1 LNVTNANVTD
11 SFDGGACPVQARDR
25 QHNSTSASLQEPGE
39 VAAPLTLRPGL
50 RTDMPEC
57 GRVCYDAFDSIATR
71 HGFPPEYPSV
81 EVASTLVSELIEHPG
96 FFALVAECDGLVV
109 GSGFLDERSTIV
121 GVGHVTV
128 APNMQGRGVGRA
140 LMTALLQRCAERQV
154 PGVRLLEAAYK
165 NRSICLYAKLGFD
178 VREPIAV
185 MQGDPLRLRVPGYD
199 VRAATVADFDTCNAL
214 CLRVHGH
221 DRRGELSEALAKGA
235 AKVIE
240 RGGRVTGYTTS
251 IGFYGHSV
259 ADTNDDMQALIGAAE
274 AFPGPGFLVPMRNP
288 GLLRWCL
295 AHGLRPVLVLNL
307 MTVGLYSEPRGA
319 FLASVWY

>member
-1 LNVTNANVTD
+1 M
-11 SFDGGACPVQARDR
+11 
-25 QHNSTSASLQEPGE
+25 SASLREPGE
-39 VAAPLTLRPGL
+39 VAAPLTLRAATGA
-50 RTDMPEC
+50 DAPEC
-57 GRVCYDAFDSIATR
+57 GRVCYDAFNAVAAR
-71 HGFPPEYPSV
+71 HGFPPEYPSI
-81 EVASTLVSELIEHPG
+81 EVATAVVSELIEHNG
-96 FFALVAECDGLVV
+96 FFALVAECDGRVV
-109 GSGFLDERSTIV
+109 GSGFLDERSAIV

-128 APNMQGRGVGRA
+128 APDMQGHRLGRA
-140 LMTALLQRCAERQV
+140 LMTALLQRCAERRV

-185 MQGDPLRLRVPGYD
+185 MQGEPLRLRLPGYD
-199 VRAATVADFDTCNAL
+199 VRAATVADIETCNAL

-221 DRRGELSEALAKGA
+221 DRRGELGEALAQGTA
-235 AKVIE
+235 RVVE
-240 RGGRVTGYTTS
+240 RGGRITGYTTG
-251 IGFYGHSV
+251 IGFYAHSV
-259 ADTNDDMQALIGAAE
+259 AETDDDLQSLIGAAE

-307 MTVGLYSEPRGA
+307 MTIGLYSEPRGA

>member
-1 LNVTNANVTD
+1 M
-11 SFDGGACPVQARDR
+11 
-25 QHNSTSASLQEPGE
+25 SASLREPGE
-39 VAAPLTLRPGL
+39 AAASLTLR
-50 RTDMPEC
+50 RARRADVPEC
-57 GRVCYDAFDSIATR
+57 GRVCYDAFNSTAAR

-81 EVASTLVSELIEHPG
+81 DVATTLVSELIDHPG
-96 FFALVAECDGLVV
+96 FFALVAQCDGRVV
-109 GSGFLDERSTIV
+109 GSGFLDERSAIV

-128 APNMQGRGVGRA
+128 APDMQGRGFGRA
-140 LMTALLQRCAERQV
+140 LMTALLQRCAERRV

-165 NRSICLYAKLGFD
+165 NRSMCLYATLGFD

-185 MQGDPLRLRVPGYD
+185 MQGEPLSLRIPGYHVRGATAAD
-199 VRAATVADFDTCNAL
+199 VEACNAV

-221 DRRGELSEALAKGA
+221 ERRGELSEALAQGT
-235 AKVIE
+235 AKVVE
-240 RGGRVTGYTTS
+240 RGGRVTGYTTGVS
-251 IGFYGHSV
+251 FHAHSV
-259 ADTNDDMQALIGAAE
+259 AETNDDLQALIGAAE

-307 MTVGLYSEPRGA
+307 MTIGLYSEPRGA

>member
-1 LNVTNANVTD
+1 M
-11 SFDGGACPVQARDR
+11 
-25 QHNSTSASLQEPGE
+25 SASLRKPGE
-39 VAAPLTLRPGL
+39 VAAPLMLRPAS
-50 RTDMPEC
+50 RADVPEC
-57 GRVCYDAFDSIATR
+57 GRACHDAFKSIAAR

-81 EVASTLVSELIEHPG
+81 EVATTLVSELIEHPG
-96 FFALVAECDGLVV
+96 FFALVVECDGRVV
-109 GSGFLDERSTIV
+109 GSGFLDERSAIV

-128 APNMQGRGVGRA
+128 APDTQGRGLGRA
-140 LMTALLQRCAERQV
+140 LMTALLQRCAERRV

-165 NRSICLYAKLGFD
+165 HRSMCLYAKLGFD

-185 MQGDPLRLRVPGYD
+185 MQGEPLSLRIPGYD
-199 VRAATVADFDTCNAL
+199 VRAATVADFEACNAV

-221 DRRGELSEALAKGA
+221 DRRGELSEALAQGTA
-235 AKVIE
+235 RIVE
-240 RGGRVTGYTTS
+240 RGGRITGYATGIS
-251 IGFYGHSV
+251 FYAHSV
-259 ADTNDDMQALIGAAE
+259 AETNDDLQALIGAAE

-307 MTVGLYSEPRGA
+307 MTIGLYSEPRGA